1 MKKIILRFLDDF
13 VKIMRNH
20 AFKLSPSP
28 FSDIDSFE
36 TSAAPKNLFPHIF
49 ETGREKNL
57 FKFFAAVECP
67 FPYSFQSFVE
77 SHVIQGKTIF
87 KSSFPDAQKRPR
99 HS

>member
-28 FSDIDSFE
+28 FFDNYSFQ
-36 TSAAPKNLFPHIF
+36 TGTASKNLFSQIF
-49 ETGREKNL
+49 ETAREDDIL
-57 FKFFAAVECP
+57 QFFAAVESSL
-67 FPYSFQSFVE
+67 PYSLQSFVE

-87 KSSFPDAQKRPR
+87 KGSFSDA
-99 HS
+99 